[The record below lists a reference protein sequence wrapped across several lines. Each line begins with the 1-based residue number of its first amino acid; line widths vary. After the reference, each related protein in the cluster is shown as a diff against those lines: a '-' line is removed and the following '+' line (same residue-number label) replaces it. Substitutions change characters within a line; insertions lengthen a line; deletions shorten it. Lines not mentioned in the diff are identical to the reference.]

1 MNTFSVQ
8 DMVVFSIQL
17 TFALGAAV
25 QVQPIQVDEEQ
36 LSDIASL
43 SSTLSVVVLYILIVL
58 VGSRLCTVSTSQ
70 LVSSRYKP
78 LLLVPTDG

>member
-1 MNTFSVQ
+1 
-8 DMVVFSIQL
+8 MVVFNIQL

-58 VGSRLCTVSTSQ
+58 VGSRLCAVNTSQ